1 MYRNVREEWIKYIL
15 QKWKC
20 FCFILLFHLIIRL
33 ALIKAVFHVGD
44 HFWTRQ
50 NQRQKNLK
58 TFFFQDKFYSL
69 EVYAHYFIVLK
80 YLTTWRAAKL
90 GICALFTSINV
101 LQCSQSINPLMYVYD
116 TDPHAFYESLMLVMV
131 TLKSSWVQ
139 NHQWVVL
146 RSTQSSFF
154 LGWWTEYQV
163 LLGTQM

>member
-1 MYRNVREEWIKYIL
+1 MKM
-15 QKWKC
+15 
-20 FCFILLFHLIIRL
+20 LLFHSF
-33 ALIKAVFHVGD
+33 VSFD
-44 HFWTRQ
+44 HTSGPNKGCFSCWWPLLDATKSAPKKF
-50 NQRQKNLK
+50 KNI
-58 TFFFQDKFYSL
+58 FFQDKFYSL

-154 LGWWTEYQV
+154 LGWWIEYQV